1 MKKIISG
8 MLICASLAGAMGSFT
23 SCKDTDDDQYAV
35 LQREDFRLMQ
45 LIQQLQ
51 GDLEAAKQQL
61 QQELNKAIN
70 DLRTEI
76 ANGYVTKT
84 EFEALEQRVT
94 TLEQQIANIEQCGCD
109 LADLENKIKTWVGQ
123 QGYLTADD
131 LNGYLKEANLDQ
143 TIATL
148 IADRTSQTY
157 QALVAA
163 GLGQGGTSYDDSTI
177 KAQLK
182 AALESLGC
190 TVNEDGSITYPE
202 WAQTPQDIADALTAA
217 HWVDLNKQ
225 ALDKLLQDYG
235 NLDPST
241 LLTKDDAAQTYLTQA
256 DFEAF
261 KNSLKDDLAEFVKI
275 YNEVAGPL
283 DMKADFANLNEL
295 LADWIQ
301 WRSDIAG
308 KVAANETAIKAL
320 QEKYN
325 LVGERLDAMITSI
338 VAEGTWNPVF
348 GTFAAPVGVASNVLM
363 TYCGDMGSVQFPY
376 DGSMYEFDGEQILTT
391 KDMQMLGVTPKQ
403 YSGVVLQGDEN
414 NYVGNAGTLYMTVNP
429 GNADMTG
436 KTFTLV
442 NSQNQQTGMT
452 LATPVKSD
460 KVLTFGYNHGR
471 ATQDVS
477 LYEAEATL
485 LPADIEGCR
494 ITIEEGLKSA
504 AKDFY
509 NNRDKN
515 SLVSLMKAVY
525 DQLNGILPR
534 MAVRAEWQYNTSK
547 WNDVTST
554 WVDATETG
562 IVRSGLD
569 IAATTFKPLSYKS
582 LEGKKFNRKLPILD
596 EISID
601 WDKLIPEIEKIK
613 IDPINL
619 EDKEFNFTLSGVNFD
634 NIDTKLEVT
643 VTGKDSNGN
652 EITLT
657 GDVLLDD
664 FVEKMKEDFNTAM
677 SNSSANITKEFER
690 IMKELQDEIN
700 GMLTNV
706 EDQINQTMKDLMNQ
720 IKNNIEG
727 ETGKYFDKVNSLIN
741 KYNSIA
747 NRINALLENP
757 RHYMQV
763 TMLYGNSQGGI
774 SLLSTNE
781 TAPSKFKGTGAIMFY
796 PTTYNLEIVSP
807 AFKKFV
813 GICNAVNVATGK
825 SAQDGDAAAKAALD
839 KANKGTLFNEV
850 IDGRNLRVATGDLTP
865 GFIYEVAYSAL
876 DYRGFTST
884 NKYYFQVNN

>member
-8 MLICASLAGAMGSFT
+8 MLICASLVGAMGSFT
-23 SCKDTDDDQYAV
+23 SCKDTDDDQYAA

-51 GDLEAAKQQL
+51 GDLAAAKQQL
-61 QQELNKAIN
+61 QQELNKAIKDLN
-70 DLRTEI
+70 DKIEK
-76 ANGYVTKT
+76 GYVTKE
-84 EFEALEQRVT
+84 EFNTLSQKVQELEGKLCACGNLDDKLTALET
-94 TLEQQIANIEQCGCD
+94 
-109 LADLENKIKTWVGQ
+109 KIKNWVKG
-123 QGYLTADD
+123 QGYLTEDD
-131 LNGYLKEANLDQ
+131 LDGYLKETGLSQ
-143 TIATL
+143 TIAQL
-148 IADRTSQTY
+148 IMDETSDVY
-157 QALVAA
+157 KALVQA
-163 GLGQGGTSYDDSTI
+163 GFGKYDDSEI
-177 KAQLK
+177 KEQLK
-182 AALESLGC
+182 DVLEALGC
-190 TVNEDGSITYPE
+190 IVNEDGSVTFPS
-202 WAQTPQDIADALTAA
+202 WANNPQDMAKALEAA
-217 HWVDLNKQ
+217 HWVATNKT
-225 ALDKLLQDYG
+225 ALEYLIDNYG
-235 NLDPST
+235 SLDPST
-241 LLTKDDAAQTYLTQA
+241 LLTKEDADEKYLTKA
-256 DFEAF
+256 DFEEF
-261 KNSLKDDLAEFVKI
+261 KNSLKDDLEEFVNI

-283 DMKADFANLNEL
+283 DMKNDFNDLNEL
-295 LADWIQ
+295 LADWIK
-301 WRSDIAG
+301 WRSEITT
-308 KVAANETAIKAL
+308 KVAANATAITAL

-325 LVGERLDAMITSI
+325 IVGERLDAMITSI

-363 TYCGDMGSVQFPY
+363 AYCGDMGSVEFPY
-376 DGSMYEFDGEQILTT
+376 DGSMYEFDGEQVITT

-442 NSQNQQTGMT
+442 NSQNQQTGVT

-460 KVLTFGYNHGR
+460 KVLTFGYTHGR
-471 ATQDVS
+471 AAQDVS
-477 LYEAEATL
+477 LYESEATI
-485 LPADIEGCR
+485 LPEDIEGCR

-509 NNRDKN
+509 NKRDTN

-534 MAVRAEWQYNTSK
+534 LAVKAEWEYNTSK
-547 WNDVTST
+547 WDNVDAK

-596 EISID
+596 EINID
-601 WDKLIPEIEKIK
+601 WDKLIPEIKKIE
-613 IDPINL
+613 IDSINL
-619 EDKEFNFTLSGVNFD
+619 EDKEFKFTLTGVDFD
-634 NIDTKLEVT
+634 NINTTITVEVT
-643 VTGKDSNGN
+643 GETEDG
-652 EITLT
+652 ETITLT

-664 FVEKMKEDFNTAM
+664 FVDKMKEDFNNAM
-677 SNSSANITKEFER
+677 SESSVAINEEFER

-747 NRINALLENP
+747 NRINVRLENP
-757 RHYMQV
+757 SHYMQV
-763 TMLYGNSQGGI
+763 TMLYGNSQGGV

-781 TAPSKFKGTGAIMFY
+781 TAPSKFKGTGAIMLY

-825 SAQDGDAAAKAALD
+825 SAQDGDAAAIAALK
-839 KANKGTLFNEV
+839 KANNGTLFDEV
-850 IDGRNLRVATGDLTP
+850 IDGRNLRVATGNLTP